1 MLRRPLYRVG
11 GQFDG
16 APRERRSDVA
26 RGRLLTMWPRIE
38 GLRVME
44 LGFPGE
50 QRERLN
56 GYVLHG
62 TKRATAGLLAEY
74 AEEAEPLEHVGEVLV
89 LVDSTGAAVARIRV
103 TEVVQRRFAEVPWE
117 FADAE
122 GEGFRDLE
130 HWRDGHRRHWAKDGR
145 DIGDDTDLVCLAFDL
160 L

>member
-1 MLRRPLYRVG
+1 
-11 GQFDG
+11 
-16 APRERRSDVA
+16 
-26 RGRLLTMWPRIE
+26 MWPRID

-62 TKRATAGLLAEY
+62 AKRATAGLLAEY
-74 AEEAEPLEHVGEVLV
+74 AEQDEPLEHVGEVLV
-89 LVDSTGAAVARIRV
+89 LVDSAGAEVARIRV
-103 TEVVQRRFAEVPWE
+103 TEVVQRRFAEVPWA

-130 HWRDGHRRHWAKDGR
+130 DWRDGHRRHWAEDGR
-145 DIGDDTDLVCLAFDL
+145 DIGDETDLVCLAFDL